1 MFIPPSL
8 KRSLEDNSRS
18 RTARSQLEPS
28 HAAMALLKLMIVRSS
43 LLSDMDDLGLEM
55 LIITPGVAALKA
67 FGVQLGLFVM

>member
-1 MFIPPSL
+1 
-8 KRSLEDNSRS
+8 
-18 RTARSQLEPS
+18 
-28 HAAMALLKLMIVRSS
+28 MALLKLMIVRSS